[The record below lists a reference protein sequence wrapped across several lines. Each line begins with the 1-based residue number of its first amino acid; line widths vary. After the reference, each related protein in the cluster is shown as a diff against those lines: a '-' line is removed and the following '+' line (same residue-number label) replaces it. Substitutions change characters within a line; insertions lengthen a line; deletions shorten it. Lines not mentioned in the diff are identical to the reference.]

1 MLKVKAIRDDGSA
14 RRLFEIHYDGA
25 PAAVEALSD
34 VGRVA
39 GRLVAEN
46 ELPGA
51 FRVDGPGLLSL
62 DLDAPQRSFFHDGIV
77 FAAIDAVN
85 DPIKSPTLTRMDFE
99 PPEDGSS

>member
-14 RRLFEIHYDGA
+14 RRLFEIHFDGA
-25 PAAVEALSD
+25 PATVEALSA

-39 GRLVAEN
+39 SRLIEEN

-51 FRVDGPGLLSL
+51 FRVDSAGVLSL